1 MNKESTCSLTTQGVW
16 LGRFI
21 GVFGVVVT
29 IVWLFVGA
37 LGSDP
42 DPTSGTL
49 VQRVYEEIP
58 ETQPGLRLLAH
69 QLVKHD
75 QDAYEQVNKQ
85 FNKDREMAWI
95 KRNYE
100 ASFFVPSSWFES
112 VVATEGISAD
122 DLRSLLLLTKE
133 DPLSTYGAAR
143 WLVSVS
149 KEIAYQPAYEEQ
161 KEAIRLLS
169 EALDKPADAP

>member
-1 MNKESTCSLTTQGVW
+1 MNKKSTCSLATQGVW

-21 GVFGVVVT
+21 GVFGAVVT

-49 VQRVYEEIP
+49 VQRVYEDIP

-75 QDAYEQVNKQ
+75 QTAYEQINKQ
-85 FNKDREMAWI
+85 FSKDREMSWI

-100 ASFFVPSSWFES
+100 ESFFVPASWFES
-112 VVATEGISAD
+112 VLATQEVSQR

-133 DPLSTYGAAR
+133 GPLSTYRAAR
-143 WLVSVS
+143 WLMSVS
-149 KEIAYQPAYEEQ
+149 KQVAYQPAYEEQ
-161 KEAIRLLS
+161 KEALRLLT
-169 EALDKPADAP
+169 EALDKPTDVP